1 MQLCNYHHDETQI
14 CHIDLCDDFVCDV
27 ICWADSDIIV
37 TLLHVKCYMHPCNN
51 FVCDMIS
58 WTDTH
63 ITDVHVTM
71 WQCNFVIMTM
81 MRPKYVTLIYVTIS
95 CVTLYAE
102 RIHILQRDCLLC
114 TIWLF
119 VYVTMLRCNN
129 VTNQLYKFM
138 TMPWWDPK
146 MCYIHPCD
154 NFVCDMICWPDIY
167 ITETVWYALY
177 DDV

>member
-1 MQLCNYHHDETQI
+1 M
-14 CHIDLCDDFVCDV
+14 
-27 ICWADSDIIV
+27 
-37 TLLHVKCYMHPCNN
+37 
-51 FVCDMIS
+51 
-58 WTDTH
+58 
-63 ITDVHVTM
+63 
-71 WQCNFVIMTM
+71 
-81 MRPKYVTLIYVTIS
+81 TIS
-95 CVTLYAE
+95 YVTLYAE

-154 NFVCDMICWPDIY
+154 NFICDMSCWQDIY
-167 ITETVWYALY
+167 IYYRDCLVCTIWQRVYLTMLLRNNVTVQLY
-177 DDV
+177 NFIANHTTPHPPHNTTPITPHHNNPAHTTSHFTTLSTYLLLIAMTL